1 MRIKFYLLGLV
12 FASLSMAS
20 CSNDDLENEQV
31 KNLKTQKDAFARELD
46 SSSIKREIA
55 PTNCDGEHYGD
66 PSNPKPPRH

>member
-1 MRIKFYLLGLV
+1 MKIKFYLLGLL

-31 KNLKTQKDAFARELD
+31 KNLKTKKDAFARELD
-46 SSSIKREIA
+46 STSIKREIA
-55 PTNCDGEHYGD
+55 PTNFDGENFGD